1 MTLQPRT
8 ITQSKQL
15 LVEGII
21 PASFFEAFL
30 SHYNLTGF
38 QIQNF
43 GGNDELRGF
52 IGALKRIF
60 GFNQNVTSL
69 AVVRDAEID
78 PNAAFQSVC
87 ASLANESLP
96 VPTAPGNLV
105 QGPPKVGVYILPD
118 PTSRGMIESL
128 CLRAVRDDPVMP
140 CVNEYF
146 NCLNRIGNIKI
157 NIDKAML
164 QTFLA
169 SKQRPVLSLK
179 DAGISG
185 YLNFGSI
192 EYESL
197 RAFLGSF

>member
-1 MTLQPRT
+1 MILQPRT

-15 LVEGII
+15 LVEGTN

-52 IGALKRIF
+52 VGALKRIF
-60 GFNQNVTSL
+60 GFKQNVTSL
-69 AVVRDAEID
+69 AIVRDAEID
-78 PNAAFQSVC
+78 PNAAFRSVC
-87 ASLANESLP
+87 ASLTNESLP
-96 VPTAPGNLV
+96 VPTAPGNIV

-118 PTSRGMIESL
+118 PASRGMIESL
-128 CLRAVRDDPVMP
+128 CLRAVKDDPVMA

-146 NCLNRIGNIKI
+146 DCLNRIGNTNI
-157 NIDKAML
+157 NIDKARL

-169 SKQRPVLSLK
+169 SKERSGLSLGQ
-179 DAGISG
+179 AAING
-185 YLNFGSI
+185 YLNFGNI
-192 EYESL
+192 EYEGL
-197 RAFLGSF
+197 RAFLSLF